1 MRQHICQ
8 ISQIF
13 RKKNIAKKAP
23 SVNIDVLIQQRPP
36 VILLFIVSVLLV
48 FIPNIN
54 IPYTD
59 RLHQVFSKKQT
70 KCKVRNC
77 AKKHARLQRKNAC
90 KCRCSYEAD
99 TKVYEKKN
107 CKAHENAFGI
117 LLYNAAPVLF
127 SQKAIYTVTLY
138 NAVLRYQSLTTV
150 PVFADSKAA
159 MMTRITTRICS

>member
-1 MRQHICQ
+1 MSNLTNFPQ
-8 ISQIF
+8 
-13 RKKNIAKKAP
+13 KNIAKKAP

-77 AKKHARLQRKNAC
+77 AKNMPGYSERTLANADVLMKHIQ
-90 KCRCSYEAD
+90 KCTQKRTAKPMKTPLAFSC
-99 TKVYEKKN
+99 TMQFLFCFLKKQYT
-107 CKAHENAFGI
+107 
-117 LLYNAAPVLF
+117 LLR
-127 SQKAIYTVTLY
+127 SIT
-138 NAVLRYQSLTTV
+138 RYCV
-150 PVFADSKAA
+150 IRA
-159 MMTRITTRICS
+159 